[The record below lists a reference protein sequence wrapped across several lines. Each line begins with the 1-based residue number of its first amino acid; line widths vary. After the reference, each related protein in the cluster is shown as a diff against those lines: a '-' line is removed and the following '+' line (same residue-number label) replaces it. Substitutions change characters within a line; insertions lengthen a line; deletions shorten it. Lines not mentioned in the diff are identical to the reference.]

1 MTLQEAKEIL
11 LGLKKLV
18 YKDDLDST
26 VKADRDHEA
35 INIAI
40 AAIEFCEKEIESGA
54 VVPMRRL
61 INGQ

>member
-1 MTLQEAKEIL
+1 MTLQEAKEVL

-35 INIAI
+35 IDIAI
-40 AAIEFCEKEIESGA
+40 AAIKFCEKEIENGA

-61 INGQ
+61 PNGQ